1 MCLELFAIYIRIYYQ
16 PIVGVRGFSRETL
29 IALAAN
35 IEPCKWRYHYTS
47 NHNLPSEHPQASSTD
62 DVECFFSVLH
72 DIVGKDFTLKEV
84 IMSVLHMFVYQ

>member
-1 MCLELFAIYIRIYYQ
+1 MVNVAIYFIYYR

-35 IEPCKWRYHYTS
+35 IESRKWRYHYTT
-47 NHNLPSEHPQASSTD
+47 NNNLPLEHPRVSSTD

-72 DIVGKDFTLKEV
+72 DSVGKDFTVKEV
-84 IMSVLHMFVYQ
+84 IISVQHMFACQQ